1 MAMATKMIDRM
12 TWEDFQDNCESKTVA
27 VIPLGSVELEG
38 PHLPLG
44 VDTIAAHALSERLDG
59 MPGVL
64 VGPTLPIGYSKWFMP
79 FAGTIS
85 LEMETLIRVLDEYA
99 RSLIAHG
106 VKRLLFF
113 NAHRGN
119 NAAIEAVA
127 RTLIAERKASVAMIN
142 IWKLVGDLAA
152 KPENQIEERR
162 FTHAGEAMTSVIMA
176 LAPEAVVAKKIAAD
190 KPKSPLASAFKVK
203 NSVGDAEFQ
212 GSVQVLFQDL
222 RHITESGTM
231 GDPSG
236 ASPEKGHI
244 LTEKIVAY
252 TRAFI
257 QEFQKL
263 SLN

>member
-1 MAMATKMIDRM
+1 MKTAMITRM
-12 TWEDFQDNCESKTVA
+12 TWENFRDAIDAETVA
-27 VIPLGSVELEG
+27 VIPIGSVELEG

-44 VDTIAAHALSERLDG
+44 VDTIAAGTLAAGLDG
-59 MPGVL
+59 LPGVL
-64 VGPTLPIGYSKWFMP
+64 VGPTLPLGYSKWFMP

-85 LEMETLIRVLDEYA
+85 LELETLIRVLDEYA

-127 RTLIAERKASVAMIN
+127 RTLIAEKKAHVAMVN
-142 IWKLVGDLAA
+142 VWKLVNDLAA
-152 KPENQIEERR
+152 APENQIDEGR
-162 FTHAGEAMTSVIMA
+162 FSHAGEAMTSVIMA
-176 LAPEAVVAKKIAAD
+176 LAPETVVTEKLAAD
-190 KPKSPLASAFKVK
+190 KPKSPLGSAFKVK
-203 NSVGDAEFQ
+203 NSLGDTEFQ
-212 GSVQVLFQDL
+212 GSVQILFQDL
-222 RHITESGTM
+222 RQITETGTM

-236 ASPEKGHI
+236 ASPEKGRR
-244 LTEKIVAY
+244 LTEQIAAY

-263 SLN
+263 PLA